1 MGCKVSLQVHPMPVP
16 ETTAV
21 ALEETEEETEEE
33 SEDSID
39 LEMFLPNLKDLEM
52 LAKSPKLA
60 YK

>member
-21 ALEETEEETEEE
+21 ALEESEEE

>member
-21 ALEETEEETEEE
+21 ALEETGEE

>member
-1 MGCKVSLQVHPMPVP
+1 MPVP

-21 ALEETEEETEEE
+21 ALEETGEE